1 MTRSLRIILAA
12 VVAAAALA
20 AGAAVPALLARPAAT
35 AQAVM
40 PAADASTTIYACVT
54 SRHTLARV
62 RVNTP
67 PACPAGTVPV
77 QWQVQAGQRAPSP
90 SPTATSP
97 SPSPTSPSP
106 SPTSKSPSPSPSPTS
121 TAWAWCSAT
130 TGAFRSFPDSL
141 ALYNQEDAGSGSQT
155 ICGNSGSDWQASVTD
170 PGGNTGILSYPDV
183 QLNYNSA
190 PPAVSSLNP
199 AATSSF
205 AETMNTAPGTSA
217 EAAYDIWLT
226 NGTSQRSEV
235 MIWYDTFNRGAV
247 GGSTQIGSGSFCGQA
262 WQLWKYGTE
271 LIWYLPVSEQS
282 GKVCP
287 VQMLQALQSRGL
299 LKANAGLSQFE
310 NGWEIASTGGAP
322 ETFRMTAYSVTGL
335 PPGN

>member
-1 MTRSLRIILAA
+1 M
-12 VVAAAALA
+12 
-20 AGAAVPALLARPAAT
+20 
-35 AQAVM
+35 
-40 PAADASTTIYACVT
+40 
-54 SRHTLARV
+54 
-62 RVNTP
+62 
-67 PACPAGTVPV
+67 
-77 QWQVQAGQRAPSP
+77 
-90 SPTATSP
+90 
-97 SPSPTSPSP
+97 
-106 SPTSKSPSPSPSPTS
+106 
-121 TAWAWCSAT
+121 
-130 TGAFRSFPDSL
+130 
-141 ALYNQEDAGSGSQT
+141 ALYNQEDGGSGTQT

-205 AETMNTAPGTSA
+205 AETMNTVPGTSA

-235 MIWYDTFNRGAV
+235 MIWYDTFNRGTV

-271 LIWYLPVSEQS
+271 LIWYLPVSEHS
-282 GKVCP
+282 GRVCP
-287 VQMLQALQSRGL
+287 VQMLQDLQSRGL
-299 LKANAGLSQFE
+299 LAANAGLSQFE

-322 ETFRMTAYSVTGL
+322 EKFRMTAYSVTGL

>member
-1 MTRSLRIILAA
+1 MPGGDGPGAM
-12 VVAAAALA
+12 
-20 AGAAVPALLARPAAT
+20 AGA
-35 AQAVM
+35 
-40 PAADASTTIYACVT
+40 
-54 SRHTLARV
+54 
-62 RVNTP
+62 
-67 PACPAGTVPV
+67 G
-77 QWQVQAGQRAPSP
+77 RAPGP
-90 SPTATSP
+90 VAEPETHLTEP
-97 SPSPTSPSP
+97 QPDQPQPEP
-106 SPTSKSPSPSPSPTS
+106 DEHIPGPSPSPSPSPTS

-130 TGAFRSFPDSL
+130 TGSFMSFHDGL
-141 ALYNQEDAGSGSQT
+141 ALYNQTDAGSGTQT
-155 ICGNSGSDWQASVTD
+155 ICGNSGSDWQARVSD

-235 MIWYDTFNRGAV
+235 MIWYDTFNRGTV

-271 LIWYLPVSEQS
+271 LIWYLPVSERS
-282 GKVCP
+282 GHVCP
-287 VQMLQALQSRGL
+287 VQMLQDLQSRGL
-299 LKANAGLSQFE
+299 LTAKAGLSQFE